1 MLNAIFYLLRTGC
14 HWRLLPE
21 SFQGGARSITT
32 SELGRTL
39 VSRLVKGRKRHILM
53 DTFGALI
60 ALSAS
65 GSPAQASCRALE
77 DSSAK
82 CAGDYRK
89 GGLIVVADRGYA
101 VLEPLAK
108 FCDFRDFP
116 KTQPLILRVLGTR
129 VFWNSNFS
137 AETKSWRHFPK
148 TIPHFLK
155 AMNTRSL
162 VPICLTDLR
171 HRENV
176 SV

>member
-1 MLNAIFYLLRTGC
+1 M
-14 HWRLLPE
+14 
-21 SFQGGARSITT
+21 
-32 SELGRTL
+32 
-39 VSRLVKGRKRHILM
+39 SRLVKGRKRHILM

-60 ALSAS
+60 ALRAS

-148 TIPHFLK
+148 TNPHFLK

-162 VPICLTDLR
+162 VPICLIGCCALASSTRRRKPKRKSWPSAFQIWPCPFFPLCAAR
-171 HRENV
+171 PTMRPK
-176 SV
+176 S